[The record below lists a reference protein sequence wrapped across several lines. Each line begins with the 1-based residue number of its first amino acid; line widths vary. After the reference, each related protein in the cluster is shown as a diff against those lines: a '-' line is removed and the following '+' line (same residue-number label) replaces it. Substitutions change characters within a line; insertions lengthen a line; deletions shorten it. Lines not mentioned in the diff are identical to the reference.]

1 MSDETALVTAAQGDA
16 RTLADARRARWQS
29 FLGAAVVRLLGLT
42 WRVRWVGDGPVRAH
56 QRDVGPV
63 VYALW
68 HGELLPLLWAHVGM
82 PVSILISTHRD
93 GELIARIAMR
103 LGFMTVR
110 GSSSR
115 SADRALIG
123 LVRELKAGRTIALT
137 PDGPRGP
144 RHAFAP
150 GALVAAHR
158 GGAAIVPPERIKCR
172 ESGRTTTFGSSAAR
186 TMSIVSS
193 RVREDVNIM
202 NSTATAVSC
211 LAAACASA
219 CSVSTLRTGSASS
232 TVAIT

>member
-1 MSDETALVTAAQGDA
+1 MSDETAPVAAQGEA
-16 RTLADARRARWQS
+16 RSLADARRARWQS
-29 FLGAAVVRLLGLT
+29 FLGAAVVRLLGAT
-42 WRVRWVGDGPVRAH
+42 WRVRWVGDVPVRAH

-103 LGFMTVR
+103 LGFSTVR

-123 LVRELKAGRTIALT
+123 LVRELKGGRTIALT

-158 GGAAIVPPERIKCR
+158 GGAAIVPLRARVSRAWVLGSWDRFVIPKPFATITVHCGAPEFVPGETPR
-172 ESGRTTTFGSSAAR
+172 
-186 TMSIVSS
+186 
-193 RVREDVNIM
+193 D
-202 NSTATAVSC
+202 
-211 LAAACASA
+211 AAAAVPHFQA
-219 CSVSTLRTGSASS
+219 RLDALPGTDVGGR
-232 TVAIT
+232 

>member
-1 MSDETALVTAAQGDA
+1 MSDETAPVAAQGDA
-16 RTLADARRARWQS
+16 RSLADARRARWQS
-29 FLGAAVVRLLGLT
+29 FLGAGLVRLLGLT
-42 WRVRWVGDGPVRAH
+42 WRVRWVDEAPVRAH

-93 GELIARIAMR
+93 GELIARIAAR
-103 LGFMTVR
+103 LGFSTVR

-158 GGAAIVPPERIKCR
+158 GGAAIVPLRAQVSRAWVLGSWDRFVIPKPFATITVHCGAPEFVP
-172 ESGRTTTFGSSAAR
+172 G
-186 TMSIVSS
+186 
-193 RVREDVNIM
+193 
-202 NSTATAVSC
+202 ATPRD
-211 LAAACASA
+211 AAAAA
-219 CSVSTLRTGSASS
+219 PHFQARLDALPGTDVGGR
-232 TVAIT
+232 